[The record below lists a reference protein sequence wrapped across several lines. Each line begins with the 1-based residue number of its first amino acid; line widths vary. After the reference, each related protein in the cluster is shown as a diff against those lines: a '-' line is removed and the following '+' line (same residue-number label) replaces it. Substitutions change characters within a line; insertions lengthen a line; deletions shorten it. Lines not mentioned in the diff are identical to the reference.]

1 MFLNSIL
8 INSIIILISLFG
20 TLACNNS
27 NEITEKNNSVESTIV
42 EKHGQLSINGT
53 NILDKNGNIFVL
65 RGMSLFWSQWGGN
78 YYNEQT
84 IKWLRDNW
92 KCTVIRVAMGVENGG
107 YLDNPNEEFQKVI
120 SVIDACIKFDIYVI
134 IDWHDHHAENH
145 INEAISFFHNI
156 SLKYGNIPNIIYE
169 LYNEPLA
176 VSWNNVIKPYTQ
188 TVTNTIR
195 KNDCDNIIL
204 VGTPNWSQDVDNIIN
219 NKINDKNLAYVFHF
233 YSSTHK
239 LELRNKAITAINA
252 GIPIFVSEWGLSEA
266 SGDGNINLV
275 ESKLWTD
282 FFELYNLSWCNW
294 SIMNK
299 DETSA
304 ALLPSTESKSGW
316 SESQLSQSGKIIR
329 NYLIKEN
336 SSLFMK

>member
-1 MFLNSIL
+1 
-8 INSIIILISLFG
+8 
-20 TLACNNS
+20 
-27 NEITEKNNSVESTIV
+27 
-42 EKHGQLSINGT
+42 
-53 NILDKNGNIFVL
+53 
-65 RGMSLFWSQWGGN
+65 
-78 YYNEQT
+78 
-84 IKWLRDNW
+84 
-92 KCTVIRVAMGVENGG
+92 
-107 YLDNPNEEFQKVI
+107 
-120 SVIDACIKFDIYVI
+120 
-134 IDWHDHHAENH
+134 
-145 INEAISFFHNI
+145 
-156 SLKYGNIPNIIYE
+156 
-169 LYNEPLA
+169 
-176 VSWNNVIKPYTQ
+176 
-188 TVTNTIR
+188 
-195 KNDCDNIIL
+195 
-204 VGTPNWSQDVDNIIN
+204 
-219 NKINDKNLAYVFHF
+219 LAYVFHF

-304 ALLPSTESKSGW
+304 ALLPLTESKSGW